1 VEDRA
6 VVEGGSTV
14 TVVRV
19 AILWHMHQPLYR
31 SPRDGTFVLPWVR
44 LHALKDYLGMVRL
57 LDEFPAVRITFNL
70 VPALLDQIEAYA
82 DGTADEPLHRL
93 SLKPS
98 ATLDDDERVLALHGL
113 FRANEKN
120 VLGRFPRLIE
130 LFKKRGPAGDEGAL
144 REAAARFSTQDFL
157 DLQVLAKLA
166 WFDLDWQRRDA
177 VLRELAEKGRGFN
190 EEDKA
195 RLAERESALLR
206 AIIPS
211 YREAAERGQIEI
223 STSPYYHPILP
234 LLCDTEAH
242 HEACPGAPLPR
253 RYRHPEDALDQI
265 RRAVARHAE
274 IFGAPPAGIW
284 PPEGAVSEDAAE
296 VIARAGIRWAASDES
311 VLARST
317 DRPLHRDSRGTVYP
331 IDHLYRP
338 WVRRT
343 AAGDLVFLFRDR
355 ALADLIGFSYAAL
368 EPEKAAQ
375 DLLARLFRISE
386 TWTRQALPG
395 QPVVAIV
402 SDGENAWEH
411 FKDGGRD
418 FLRILYGA
426 LSEEKHL
433 EAVTMRA
440 GAETAEPVELPRV
453 FAGSWINA
461 NFSVWIGHEDDRR
474 AWDALGNAR
483 EAIERNAAQAPP
495 EARERAWESL
505 RAASGSDW
513 CWWYGEDQAPD
524 SEMEFDRLYRHHLRD
539 VYAALGAPAP
549 ESLNAPL
556 ITTRC
561 AEVRHSRPT
570 GVLAP
575 ILDGRIGSPDEW
587 IAAGVYRPPLLAGA
601 RHWGGCSVAVVR
613 FGVGDEHLHLLFETP
628 EPARALL
635 ADAQLHV
642 SFPGPTTLRY
652 RVGST
657 SSGVEVNRETATRM
671 GWVGLPTQAR
681 AAADQ
686 VIECSVP
693 LAELRPEPGR
703 HVAFRVLVVRGE
715 TEIERHPEVEPISFE
730 IEEVTRD

>member
-1 VEDRA
+1 MTGA
-6 VVEGGSTV
+6 VIEGGGPV

-31 SPRDGTFVLPWVR
+31 SPRDGTFMLPWVR

-57 LDEFPAVRITFNL
+57 LDEFPGVRVTFNL
-70 VPALLDQIEAYA
+70 VPVLLDQIEAYA
-82 DGTADEPLHRL
+82 SGAADEPLQRV
-93 SLKPS
+93 SLKP
-98 ATLDDDERVLALHGL
+98 AAALDDEERILALHGL

-120 VLGRFPRLIE
+120 VIGRFPRLIE
-130 LFKKRGPAGDEGAL
+130 LHKKRGPAGDEAAL
-144 REAAARFSTQDFL
+144 REATARFSTQDFL
-157 DLQVLAKLA
+157 DLQILAKLA

-177 VLRELAEKGRGFN
+177 ALRDLIGKGRGFT

-195 RLAERESALLR
+195 LLAERESALLR
-206 AIIPS
+206 SIIPA
-211 YREAAERGQIEI
+211 YREAAANGRIEI

-242 HEACPGAPLPR
+242 HEAFPGASLPR

-274 IFGAPPAGIW
+274 IFGTPPAGIW
-284 PPEGAVSEDAAE
+284 PPEGAVSEDAAMAM
-296 VIARAGIRWAASDES
+296 ARAGVRWAASDEG

-343 AAGDLVFLFRDR
+343 DAGDLVFLFRDR
-355 ALADLIGFSYAAL
+355 ALADLIGFSYAAMA
-368 EPEKAAQ
+368 PETAAQ
-375 DLLARLFRISE
+375 DFLSRLFRISE
-386 TWTRQALPG
+386 SWTRQALPG
-395 QPVVAIV
+395 QPVVFLV
-402 SDGENAWEH
+402 LDGENAWEH
-411 FKDGGRD
+411 YGDGGRD

-433 EAVTMRA
+433 EAVTMSA

-461 NFSVWIGHEDDRR
+461 DFSVWIGHEDDRR
-474 AWDALGNAR
+474 AWDALSEAR
-483 EAIERNAAQAPP
+483 ETIECRGAQAPP
-495 EARERAWESL
+495 EALERAWKSL

-539 VYAALGAPAP
+539 VYVALGVPAP
-549 ESLNAPL
+549 EILNAPL
-556 ITTRC
+556 ITTRR
-561 AEVRHSRPT
+561 AEVRQSRPT

-575 ILDGRIGSPDEW
+575 MIDGRIGSPDEW
-587 IAAGVYRPPLLAGA
+587 VAGGVYRPPLLAGA
-601 RHWGGCSVAVVR
+601 RHWGGRSVAGVR
-613 FGVGDEHLHLLFETP
+613 FGVGDEHIHLLIETS

-652 RVGST
+652 RVGVT
-657 SSGVEVNRETATRM
+657 ASGIDLHRETATRM
-671 GWVGLPTQAR
+671 GWVASPTRAR

-686 VIECSVP
+686 VIECSIP
-693 LAELRPEPGR
+693 LSELRPEPGR
-703 HVAFRVLVVRGE
+703 RINFRVLVFRGE
-715 TEIERHPEVEPISFE
+715 TEIERHPEVEPIRFD